1 MIIYFPTTAAQ
12 GLLLQ
17 VELYIINRAPVTCVC
32 HHVNANSCLAVLDFY
47 IADYPLMPIVPAG
60 IGNNCG
66 LLALGGLYH
75 QGVVMLAAAALS
87 PAGYGVLAV
96 LQAGKALGCL
106 EL

>member
-1 MIIYFPTTAAQ
+1 MLIIYFPTTAAR

-17 VELYIINRAPVTCVC
+17 VELHIIDGAPVACIGY
-32 HHVNANSCLAVLDFY
+32 HVNADCCLAVLDFY

-66 LLALGGLYH
+66 LLTLGGLYH
-75 QGVVMLAAAALS
+75 QGVVMLAAAALG

-96 LQAGKALGCL
+96 LQACEAP
-106 EL
+106 